1 MSRQS
6 PSLVEYF
13 AEREKHK
20 CGYCKSPD
28 TNCSHGMWAYTLK
41 VQDYQDL
48 INRGWR
54 RSGNYCYKP
63 IMDQTC
69 CPMYT
74 IKCEALGFKISKS
87 QKKLLKKMSKFLKGE
102 LKRNDTALCDELLQ
116 DDSDS
121 HPMQIQNCAE
131 QVEKARKNATKIDM
145 SLIADTFDLRLPSLK
160 NSTNSQSVIGSSYST
175 AKVKHDKNPTPISSP
190 SKDYKSGMGFDQSK
204 PPPKKAKIIRRE
216 RKQNKLLSMGKSTT
230 EVEEMLK
237 QGKSIA
243 AGKTLEELFI
253 EESVGQNKLELRL
266 VRTSPMSSEYINTSE
281 QSYELYKKYQMT
293 IHKDRAEQVTQQQY
307 TRFLVES
314 PLQIKLVSVSSEEF
328 LDTFELSANLYKK
341 YQMAVH
347 KDSAEECDKQSFT
360 EFLCKSPLQ
369 KWVPADGPPQGYG
382 SFHQQYW
389 LNNQLIAVGV
399 IDILPSCIS
408 SVYFFYDPIY
418 SHISLGTYG
427 SLREIMLTRQLNK
440 VVPNLKYYY
449 MGFYIH
455 TCPKMRYKA
464 GLRPSKL
471 LCPET
476 YVWCDIENCLPKLD
490 KEKYSRLNEDL
501 DAIDENL
508 SNDITQVS
516 VCYNRKIIPYHVYKK
531 QAHSSADQDEI
542 REYSHL
548 VGARCAQNLALY
560 RS

>member
-1 MSRQS
+1 MSRKS

-48 INRGWR
+48 IDRGWR

-74 IKCEALGFKISKS
+74 IKCEALDFKISKS
-87 QKKLLKKMSKFLKGE
+87 QKKLMKRMSKFLKGE
-102 LKRNDTALCDELLQ
+102 LKKNDTALCDEFVQ

-121 HPMQIQNCAE
+121 RLMEVQNCAE
-131 QVEKARKNATKIDM
+131 QVERARNNATNIDV
-145 SLIADTFDLRLPSLK
+145 SLIADTLDLRLPSPT
-160 NSTNSQSVIGSSYST
+160 NSTNSQSITESSYSA
-175 AKVKHDKNPTPISSP
+175 AK
-190 SKDYKSGMGFDQSK
+190 
-204 PPPKKAKIIRRE
+204 
-216 RKQNKLLSMGKSTT
+216 
-230 EVEEMLK
+230 
-237 QGKSIA
+237 
-243 AGKTLEELFI
+243 
-253 EESVGQNKLELRL
+253 LRL
-266 VRTSPMSSEYINTSE
+266 VRTSPMSSEYISTSK
-281 QSYELYKKYQMT
+281 QSYELYKKYQMA

-314 PLQIKLVSVSSEEF
+314 PLQE
-328 LDTFELSANLYKK
+328 
-341 YQMAVH
+341 
-347 KDSAEECDKQSFT
+347 
-360 EFLCKSPLQ
+360 
-369 KWVPADGPPQGYG
+369 WVPADGPPQGYG

-427 SLREIMLTRQLNK
+427 SLREVMLTRQLNK
-440 VVPNLKYYY
+440 LVPNLKYYY

-455 TCPKMRYKA
+455 TCLKMRYKA

-501 DAIDENL
+501 DAIDQNL

-516 VCYNRKIIPYHVYKK
+516 VCYNRKIIPYHIYKK
-531 QAHSSADQDEI
+531 QAYSSADEDEI

-548 VGARCAQNLALY
+548 VGTRCARNLALY
-560 RS
+560 RR

>member
-1 MSRQS
+1 
-6 PSLVEYF
+6 
-13 AEREKHK
+13 
-20 CGYCKSPD
+20 
-28 TNCSHGMWAYTLK
+28 
-41 VQDYQDL
+41 
-48 INRGWR
+48 
-54 RSGNYCYKP
+54 
-63 IMDQTC
+63 
-69 CPMYT
+69 
-74 IKCEALGFKISKS
+74 
-87 QKKLLKKMSKFLKGE
+87 MSKFLKGE

>member
-1 MSRQS
+1 MSRKS

-48 INRGWR
+48 IDRGWR

-74 IKCEALGFKISKS
+74 IKCEALDFKISKS
-87 QKKLLKKMSKFLKGE
+87 QKKLMKRMSKFLKGE
-102 LKRNDTALCDELLQ
+102 LKKNDTALCDEFVQ

-121 HPMQIQNCAE
+121 RLMEVQNCAE
-131 QVEKARKNATKIDM
+131 QVERARNNATNIDV
-145 SLIADTFDLRLPSLK
+145 SLIADTLDLRLPSPT
-160 NSTNSQSVIGSSYST
+160 NSTNSQSITESSYSA
-175 AKVKHDKNPTPISSP
+175 AKVKHDTNLTPMSST
-190 SKDYKSGMGFDQSK
+190 SKDYKSGMGVDQSK
-204 PPPKKAKIIRRE
+204 PPPKKAKIIRLE

-230 EVEEMLK
+230 EINEILN

-243 AGKTLEELFI
+243 VGKTLEELFN
-253 EESVGQNKLELRL
+253 EENVGQKKLE
-266 VRTSPMSSEYINTSE
+266 E
-281 QSYELYKKYQMT
+281 
-293 IHKDRAEQVTQQQY
+293 
-307 TRFLVES
+307 
-314 PLQIKLVSVSSEEF
+314 
-328 LDTFELSANLYKK
+328 
-341 YQMAVH
+341 
-347 KDSAEECDKQSFT
+347 
-360 EFLCKSPLQ
+360 
-369 KWVPADGPPQGYG
+369 WVPADGPPQGYG

-427 SLREIMLTRQLNK
+427 SLREVMLTRQLNK
-440 VVPNLKYYY
+440 LVPNLKYYY

-501 DAIDENL
+501 DAIDQNL

-516 VCYNRKIIPYHVYKK
+516 VCYNRKIIPYHIYKK
-531 QAHSSADQDEI
+531 QAHSSADEDEI

-548 VGARCAQNLALY
+548 VGTRCARNLALY
-560 RS
+560 RR

>member
-1 MSRQS
+1 MSRKS

-48 INRGWR
+48 IDRGWR

-74 IKCEALGFKISKS
+74 IKCEALDFKISKS
-87 QKKLLKKMSKFLKGE
+87 QKKLMKRMSKFLKGE
-102 LKRNDTALCDELLQ
+102 LKKNDTALCDEFVQ

-121 HPMQIQNCAE
+121 RLMEVQNCAE
-131 QVEKARKNATKIDM
+131 QVERARNNATNIDV
-145 SLIADTFDLRLPSLK
+145 SLIADTLDLRLPSPT
-160 NSTNSQSVIGSSYST
+160 NSTNSQSITESSYSA
-175 AKVKHDKNPTPISSP
+175 AKVKHDTNLTPMSST
-190 SKDYKSGMGFDQSK
+190 SKDYKSGMGVDQSK
-204 PPPKKAKIIRRE
+204 PPPKKAKIIRLE

-230 EVEEMLK
+230 EINEILN

-243 AGKTLEELFI
+243 VGKTLEELFN
-253 EESVGQNKLELRL
+253 EENVGQKKLE
-266 VRTSPMSSEYINTSE
+266 E
-281 QSYELYKKYQMT
+281 
-293 IHKDRAEQVTQQQY
+293 
-307 TRFLVES
+307 
-314 PLQIKLVSVSSEEF
+314 
-328 LDTFELSANLYKK
+328 
-341 YQMAVH
+341 
-347 KDSAEECDKQSFT
+347 
-360 EFLCKSPLQ
+360 
-369 KWVPADGPPQGYG
+369 WVPADGPPQGYG

-427 SLREIMLTRQLNK
+427 SLREVMLTRQLNK
-440 VVPNLKYYY
+440 LVPNLKYYY

-455 TCPKMRYKA
+455 TCLKMRYKA

-501 DAIDENL
+501 DAIDQNL

-516 VCYNRKIIPYHVYKK
+516 VCYNRKIIPYHIYKK
-531 QAHSSADQDEI
+531 QAYSSADEDEI

-548 VGARCAQNLALY
+548 VGTRCARNLALY
-560 RS
+560 RR

>member
-253 EESVGQNKLELRL
+253 EESVGQNKLE
-266 VRTSPMSSEYINTSE
+266 
-281 QSYELYKKYQMT
+281 
-293 IHKDRAEQVTQQQY
+293 
-307 TRFLVES
+307 
-314 PLQIKLVSVSSEEF
+314 
-328 LDTFELSANLYKK
+328 
-341 YQMAVH
+341 
-347 KDSAEECDKQSFT
+347 
-360 EFLCKSPLQ
+360 

>member
-1 MSRQS
+1 MSRKS

-48 INRGWR
+48 IDRGWR

-74 IKCEALGFKISKS
+74 IKCEALDFKISKS
-87 QKKLLKKMSKFLKGE
+87 QKKLMKRMSKFLKGE
-102 LKRNDTALCDELLQ
+102 LKKNDTALCDEFVQ

-121 HPMQIQNCAE
+121 RLMEVQNCAE
-131 QVEKARKNATKIDM
+131 QVERARNNATNIDV
-145 SLIADTFDLRLPSLK
+145 SLIADTLDLRLPSPT
-160 NSTNSQSVIGSSYST
+160 NSTNSQSITESSYSA
-175 AKVKHDKNPTPISSP
+175 AKVKHDTNLTPMSST
-190 SKDYKSGMGFDQSK
+190 SKDYKSGMGVDQSK
-204 PPPKKAKIIRRE
+204 PPPKKAKIIRLE

-230 EVEEMLK
+230 EINEILN

-243 AGKTLEELFI
+243 VGKTLEELFN
-253 EESVGQNKLELRL
+253 EENVGQKKLE
-266 VRTSPMSSEYINTSE
+266 
-281 QSYELYKKYQMT
+281 
-293 IHKDRAEQVTQQQY
+293 
-307 TRFLVES
+307 
-314 PLQIKLVSVSSEEF
+314 IKLVSISSEEF
-328 LDTFELSANLYKK
+328 LDTFELSVNLYKK

-347 KDSAEECDKQSFT
+347 KELPEECDKDSFT

-369 KWVPADGPPQGYG
+369 EWVPADGPPQGYG

-427 SLREIMLTRQLNK
+427 SLREVMLTRQLNK
-440 VVPNLKYYY
+440 LVPNLKYYY

-455 TCPKMRYKA
+455 TCLKMRYKA

-501 DAIDENL
+501 DAIDQNL

-516 VCYNRKIIPYHVYKK
+516 VCYNRKIIPYHIYKK
-531 QAHSSADQDEI
+531 QAYSSADEDEI

-548 VGARCAQNLALY
+548 VGTRCARNLALY
-560 RS
+560 RR

>member
-1 MSRQS
+1 MSRKS

-48 INRGWR
+48 IDRGWR

-74 IKCEALGFKISKS
+74 IKCEALEFKISKS
-87 QKKLLKKMSKFLKGE
+87 QKKLMKRMSKFLKGE
-102 LKRNDTALCDELLQ
+102 LKKNDTALCDEFVQ

-121 HPMQIQNCAE
+121 RLMEVQNCAE
-131 QVEKARKNATKIDM
+131 QVERARNNATNIDV
-145 SLIADTFDLRLPSLK
+145 SLIADTLDLRLPSPT
-160 NSTNSQSVIGSSYST
+160 NSTNSQSITESSYSA
-175 AKVKHDKNPTPISSP
+175 AKVKHDTNLTPMSST
-190 SKDYKSGMGFDQSK
+190 SKDYKSGMGVDQSK
-204 PPPKKAKIIRRE
+204 PPPKKAKIIRLE

-230 EVEEMLK
+230 EINEILN

-243 AGKTLEELFI
+243 VGKTLEELFH
-253 EESVGQNKLELRL
+253 EENVGQKKLE
-266 VRTSPMSSEYINTSE
+266 E
-281 QSYELYKKYQMT
+281 
-293 IHKDRAEQVTQQQY
+293 
-307 TRFLVES
+307 
-314 PLQIKLVSVSSEEF
+314 
-328 LDTFELSANLYKK
+328 
-341 YQMAVH
+341 
-347 KDSAEECDKQSFT
+347 
-360 EFLCKSPLQ
+360 
-369 KWVPADGPPQGYG
+369 WVPADGPPQGYG

-427 SLREIMLTRQLNK
+427 SLREVMLTRQLNK
-440 VVPNLKYYY
+440 LVPNLKYYY

-501 DAIDENL
+501 DAIDQNL

-516 VCYNRKIIPYHVYKK
+516 VCYNRKIIPYHIYKK
-531 QAHSSADQDEI
+531 QAHSSADEDEI

-548 VGARCAQNLALY
+548 VGTRCARNLALY
-560 RS
+560 RR

>member
-253 EESVGQNKLELRL
+253 EESVGQNKLE
-266 VRTSPMSSEYINTSE
+266 
-281 QSYELYKKYQMT
+281 
-293 IHKDRAEQVTQQQY
+293 
-307 TRFLVES
+307 
-314 PLQIKLVSVSSEEF
+314 IKLVSVSSEEF